1 MKTSVSLPARACAYS
16 AICFS
21 MLLVSNTVS
30 AGAYWTSSSGE
41 VVRTGSGECWAAAE
55 RNTGN
60 VLPECEGVA
69 PKIDTRKENAM
80 PVKAMP
86 VMEAV
91 GDRDQDGVKDDRDQ
105 CPDTAVG
112 VKVDASGCELIV
124 DSDGDGIVDD
134 HDDCPNTSAGTPTNN
149 RGCPLQSSIDLSNIE
164 FATATATLS
173 DASQSELD
181 RIAQI
186 LQRNDHLKFEVAGH
200 TDNTGNYQRNVNLS
214 QRRAEAVRQYLVDQG
229 VAADRL
235 TAKGYG
241 SDQPVAD
248 NASAEGRARNRR
260 VELVLQ

>member
-1 MKTSVSLPARACAYS
+1 MKKSVSLPARTCAYS
-16 AICFS
+16 VICFS
-21 MLLVSNTVS
+21 MLLVSSTVS

-55 RNTGN
+55 RNAGN

-69 PKIDTRKENAM
+69 PKIDTRKANAVPVKPM
-80 PVKAMP
+80 PVAEP
-86 VMEAV
+86 T
-91 GDRDQDGVKDDRDQ
+91 GDRDRDGVSDDEDQ
-105 CPDTAVG
+105 CPQTAAG
-112 VKVDASGCELIV
+112 VKVDASGCERVV

-134 HDDCPNTSAGTPTNN
+134 HDDCPNTAAGTPTNN
-149 RGCPLQSSIDLSNIE
+149 RGCPLQSSIDLSSIE
-164 FATATATLS
+164 FATGTATLS
-173 DASQSELD
+173 GDSQSELD
-181 RIAQI
+181 RIAQV

-214 QRRAEAVRQYLVDQG
+214 QRRAEAVRHYLVDQG

-241 SDQPVAD
+241 PDQPVAD